1 MLRLNIRHEL
11 PQIGMQINRGKVE
24 RAAVIK
30 PQIHTNDR
38 QAKSNQWISQPQ
50 TDMNTH
56 ESQYVTGKRTPL
68 EYTRERERKGI
79 SDARQ
84 STSRHAQG
92 AWSNIDNGAKRGDNL
107 AAQFRNQLFRDAV
120 AEPVFSIEWTK
131 GAEIQLIAES
141 QIIGEPDLGDVTA
154 EIQTA
159 PSADIQIS
167 QGGVRTYIENQGFLR
182 QWVTEDYYDIY
193 A

>member
-11 PQIGMQINRGKVE
+11 PQIGMQITRGRVE
-24 RAAVIK
+24 KAAVIK

-38 QAKSNQWISQPQ
+38 QAKSNKWVTQTKIDIDSYQSQR
-50 TDMNTH
+50 
-56 ESQYVTGKRTPL
+56 VTGRRKMSDL
-68 EYTRERERKGI
+68 AREREQKGI

-84 STSRHAQG
+84 STKSHTQT
-92 AWSNIDNGAKRGDNL
+92 AWARIDNGAKKGDDI
-107 AAQFRNQLFRDAV
+107 ASQYRRQLFQDAV
-120 AEPVFSIEWTK
+120 AEPVFSLEWTH
-131 GAEIQLIAES
+131 GAEIYVTKAQLTGTPEV
-141 QIIGEPDLGDVTA
+141 GDVTA

-159 PSADIQIS
+159 PSADIQTS